1 MANTQAP
8 SAPAELK
15 LLAKLRDV
23 REELSVIGRLVEAY
37 TVASDADRP
46 NRDAELSQVVTAE
59 RAGVSG
65 RLGVATALLDDDPA
79 LASMYSDSVTRIENQ
94 WETFL
99 RTWDRRVEHGN
110 TAELHDVLRAC
121 VLEIAFLTV
130 PPRANQNI
138 GTLRVGGRMNFYDEF
153 KEELPDKDMQDQIL
167 EWMSRHPM
175 SVEGV
180 IDLNGGMIVR
190 ADPRSWRR
198 ALSLF
203 MVLGLGTLLVLAA
216 GQSMRWQSWL
226 DLPVRPELRGGEF
239 VRGVG
244 IAYAGALLH
253 IAIAALKQ
261 QRTASATGARTFTA
275 LGNVLMWIHVNE
287 SALLFYTLVV
297 PVTAV
302 VFMVLEGKLVV
313 ASLFFVGYAIDSLLD
328 TFVERFEKVAPRQTE
343 VVVSAARG

>member
-1 MANTQAP
+1 MANTQSPA
-8 SAPAELK
+8 APAELR

-23 REELSVIGRLVEAY
+23 REELTALARLVEAY
-37 TVASDADRP
+37 TGASDADRP
-46 NRDAELSQVVTAE
+46 TREDELSQVVSTE
-59 RAGVSG
+59 RAGITQ
-65 RLGVATALLDDDPA
+65 RLEAADELLEADPA
-79 LASMYSDSVTRIENQ
+79 LASPYSDAVTRIGNQ
-94 WETFL
+94 WATFL
-99 RTWDRRVEHGN
+99 RCWDRRVEHGN
-110 TAELHDVLRAC
+110 TAELQEGLRAC

-138 GTLRVGGRMNFYDEF
+138 GQLRVGGRMNFYDEF
-153 KEELPDKDMQDQIL
+153 KDELPDRDMQTKIL
-167 EWMSRHPM
+167 EWMSRHPK

-180 IDLNGGMIVR
+180 IDLAGGTIVR
-190 ADPRSWRR
+190 ADPRPWRR
-198 ALSLF
+198 ALSVL
-203 MVLGLGTLLVLAA
+203 MVLTLGTLLELAA
-216 GQSMRWQSWL
+216 GQSMHWQSWL

-239 VRGVG
+239 VRGVA
-244 IAYAGALLH
+244 IAYGGALLH

-275 LGNVLMWIHVNE
+275 LGNVLIWIHVNE

-302 VFMVLEGKLVV
+302 VFMVLQGKLVV